1 MTGDKEA
8 APQSERTRVKR
19 LPKRGRYHTET
30 IHQILDAG
38 FVCHIGYVIDGQPFV
53 TPTSYWRHGDHVY
66 WHGSHASRML
76 EQTAGAPVCLTVTHV
91 DGLVLARSGFH
102 HSINY
107 RSVMLLGHA
116 RKVEGDADK
125 LRAMEDFIER
135 MYPGRWAQLRPV
147 TREEL
152 LATTVVSM
160 PIEEASAKIRTGPP
174 IDDDDDYAL
183 PIWAGVVPL
192 RVARGSAEDDGR
204 LVAGVA
210 PPDYV
215 TNKD

>member
-1 MTGDKEA
+1 MSVGVGEQ
-8 APQSERTRVKR
+8 PPSERTRVRR
-19 LPKRGRYHTET
+19 LPKRGRYDTET
-30 IHQILDAG
+30 IYQILDAG
-38 FVCHIGYVIDGQPFV
+38 FVCHIGYVIDSQPFV

-76 EQTAGAPVCLTVTHV
+76 EKVADAPVCLTVTHV

-107 RSVMLLGHA
+107 RSVMLLGRA
-116 RKVEGDADK
+116 RKMQGDADK

-174 IDDDDDYAL
+174 IDDEDDYAL

-192 RVARGSAEDDGR
+192 SIERGSAEDDGR

-210 PPDYV
+210 VPNYFK
-215 TNKD
+215 TKE

>member
-1 MTGDKEA
+1 MSVGGR
-8 APQSERTRVKR
+8 PPSERMRVKR
-19 LPKRGRYHTET
+19 LPGRGRYDTET
-30 IHQILDAG
+30 VYQILDAG

-53 TPTSYWRHGDHVY
+53 TPTSYWRHGDRVY

-76 EQTAGAPVCLTVTHV
+76 EKVVDAPVCLTVTHV

-107 RSVMLLGHA
+107 RSVMLLGRA
-116 RKVEGDADK
+116 RKVEGDAHK

-135 MYPGRWAQLRPV
+135 MYPGRWPELRAV

-152 LATTVVSM
+152 LATDVVTM

-174 IDDDDDYAL
+174 IDDEDDYAL
-183 PIWAGVVPL
+183 PIWAGVSLPAL
-192 RVARGSAEDDGR
+192 RRR
-204 LVAGVA
+204 
-210 PPDYV
+210 P
-215 TNKD
+215 T